1 MTLLDQE
8 TAQAPRPSG
17 GPAPARRVSR
27 LRERWAARPA
37 PDGVAT
43 TLLVAALASGTALR
57 FLGLGA
63 VGLNSDEAVYAAQA
77 ASLAGNEHFTP
88 LFPVVRAH
96 PLLLQTLIS
105 PFYAHGVPDTAGR
118 YATAAFGVGTVVLTY
133 LLGRVLYHP
142 RVGALGA
149 LLLAVMPY
157 HVVISR
163 QIILDG
169 PMAFFL
175 TGALLCLAVGARRRD
190 GRWLVATGAA
200 LGLAVLSK
208 EPAVIMLGSCFAFL
222 ALTTRV
228 TRPLRY
234 PFVGAGVALALTVTY
249 PLLTAIAGGG
259 HGGASYLIWQ
269 LSRAPNHTFTF
280 YLATV
285 GVAMGVGTLLLA
297 AGGLVAFHPMLGWRE
312 TLLLSWL
319 AVPLAYFEIWPTKG
333 FTYLTALAPVV
344 ALLAAVAVFRL
355 GWRGGPRR
363 LAAVVLAA
371 GCVVSLLVPAVLGIV
386 RPTTS
391 GLAGAGGLPG
401 GREAGQWIAT
411 HSPERSQ
418 FITIGPSMANL
429 VQFYGGRRADG
440 LSVSPNPLHRN
451 PTYSPI
457 RNADLALRDG
467 TYQYIV
473 WDTYSA
479 HRSQH
484 FSDRAM
490 DLVARFHGLKVH
502 EEKDGDGHPL
512 IVIYEVNP

>member
-1 MTLLDQE
+1 MTLLDHE
-8 TAQAPRPSG
+8 TAQAPHPSG
-17 GPAPARRVSR
+17 GPAPARPVSR
-27 LRERWAARPA
+27 LRARWAARPA
-37 PDGVAT
+37 PDGVEAA
-43 TLLVAALASGTALR
+43 LLVLALTVGGALR
-57 FLGLGA
+57 FIGLGA

-77 ASLAGNEHFTP
+77 ASLAGNHHFTA

-105 PFYAHGVPDTAGR
+105 PFYATGMPDTAGR
-118 YATAAFGVGTVVLTY
+118 YATAGFGVGTIILTY
-133 LLGRVLYHP
+133 VLGRVLYHR

-157 HVVISR
+157 HVIISR

-175 TGALLCLAVGARRRD
+175 TGALLCLAVAARRRD

-228 TRPLRY
+228 TRPLRH
-234 PFVGAGVALALTVTY
+234 PLVGAGVALGLTASY
-249 PLLTAIAGGG
+249 PVLTAIAGGG

-269 LSRAPNHTFTF
+269 LSREPNHTFTF
-280 YLATV
+280 YLTTV

-297 AGGLVAFHPMLGWRE
+297 TGGLVAFHRTLGWRE

-344 ALLAAVAVFRL
+344 ALLAAAAVFRL
-355 GWRGGPRR
+355 GWWGGRRR
-363 LAAVVLAA
+363 LAAIVLAA
-371 GCVVSLLVPAVLGIV
+371 GCVVSLVVPSVLGIA

-401 GREAGQWIAT
+401 GREAGRWIAT

-418 FITIGPSMANL
+418 FITIGPSMANI

-451 PTYSPI
+451 PSYSPI

-479 HRSQH
+479 HRS
-484 FSDRAM
+484 
-490 DLVARFHGLKVH
+490 
-502 EEKDGDGHPL
+502 
-512 IVIYEVNP
+512 